1 MNGGTCIDGVDDFT
15 CSCPAGLTGLL
26 CECLI
31 LDDDDQ
37 NDENLGIT
45 NANPGDDDT
54 PTTRW
59 PNLNCNYTRNDLTT
73 TTGTMDQTGTT
84 EQTTPQPTTMM
95 TIGGNYDQT
104 TATSIVDQTGAAGPG
119 AGPTAVTAVDNGDD
133 TMTPTTRTTATLPI
147 TSIGSGLS
155 TGHNNAFSTT
165 TDAVATTRTQDT
177 TTTTI
182 NSTPITITTS
192 DLDTTTTPSGGIP
205 GPDQVVTI
213 TTDSSTSTSTAA
225 ATSETLPGVGDYG
238 SESDKFTTILFPVE
252 TSTVAGTK
260 DGVTSSE
267 AAAIKTTTERGE
279 TTTTDAT
286 TAEVEEKTKVAIT
299 EPSIIVGQTTTTT
312 TTIQDTTEKRTD
324 WETTLAQGGRTTTTS
339 SRPTMETMPQ
349 TGYPHPEFFTDSPQ
363 LSSDTTTSSMTM
375 TVTTE
380 ATPTTRT
387 TTTEQSPPFDGTIT
401 NFTLGLDCKRMPC
414 LNGGTCV
421 MTSGGAQVSKSG
433 N

>member
-31 LDDDDQ
+31 LDVDDQ
-37 NDENLGIT
+37 NDENPGTT

-73 TTGTMDQTGTT
+73 TASTMDQTGTT

-104 TATSIVDQTGAAGPG
+104 TATSIVDQTGGAGPE

-133 TMTPTTRTTATLPI
+133 TMMTTTTRTTATLPI

-165 TDAVATTRTQDT
+165 TDAVATTRTQDTGVIT

-252 TSTVAGTK
+252 TSTGAGTK

-286 TAEVEEKTKVAIT
+286 TAEVAIT
-299 EPSIIVGQTTTTT
+299 EPSIIVGQTT

-324 WETTLAQGGRTTTTS
+324 WETTLAQGGRTTT
-339 SRPTMETMPQ
+339 SRTTMETMPQ

-363 LSSDTTTSSMTM
+363 LSSDTTTM